1 MIDHAEHFI
10 TLLSKARPGLP
21 HGCPV
26 NGIAKHSNVMFETF
40 YFPQGLD
47 GTGLYI

>member
-10 TLLSKARPGLP
+10 TLLSKARSGLP
-21 HGCPV
+21 HGRLV
-26 NGIAKHSNVMFETF
+26 NGIAKHSDIMFNAF
-40 YFPQGLD
+40 YFSQGLD